1 MVVKIIKQD
10 EDIIK
15 MADLIKDIKKSNRVD
30 ESGAIFT
37 FEGIVRGQ
45 EDNIEVKK
53 LKLSTP
59 DVEKSTK
66 EIEAIV
72 EEAKIKF
79 GVFEISVIHYIG
91 DFYTGDSLF
100 LVCVLGNHRG
110 ETLKAL
116 EEVIERVKFDID
128 FKKEEISD
136 DGTKIIMAGG

>member
-1 MVVKIIKQD
+1 MVIKIIKQG

-15 MADLIKDIKKSNRVD
+15 MADLIEDIKKSNRID

-45 EDNIEVKK
+45 EENIEVKK
-53 LKLSTP
+53 LILSTP
-59 DVEKSTK
+59 DIEKSRK
-66 EIEAIV
+66 EIEDIV
-72 EEAKIKF
+72 EEVKIKF

-91 DFYTGDSLF
+91 EFYTGDSLF